1 MNHMATVYIPL
12 TDEGVNVW
20 RPVQAEH
27 VGGDLYRLTG
37 QPPDGETW
45 AFGTRRCRQMQAANA
60 QRRWEPRRISA
71 CRVRESN
78 AHLGLYLVVSALD

>member
-1 MNHMATVYIPL
+1 MTTVYIPL
-12 TDEGVNVW
+12 TDEDVNVW

-45 AFGTRRCRQMQAANA
+45 AFVFGDVVRCKPQALSGGGSPAELVLVAYEKAARNWDSIPSSL
-60 QRRWEPRRISA
+60 RWTE
-71 CRVRESN
+71 
-78 AHLGLYLVVSALD
+78 